1 MARIFNSLSSNEVDD
16 GNGRGLR
23 LCEPEEREETSRCLI
38 VLHFQLLQEHSLFL
52 RSCKKITCN
61 LLRFKHKFGLTAH
74 AAQLLE
80 FSTSALSCLACTIT
94 KVAVLLHRITTSRH

>member
-38 VLHFQLLQEHSLFL
+38 VLHLLQEHVLFL
-52 RSCKKITCN
+52 RSCKNITCN

-74 AAQLLE
+74 AAQVLE
-80 FSTSALSCLACTIT
+80 FRTSALSCLACTIT
-94 KVAVLLHRITTSRH
+94 SSTPP